1 MWAFGGK
8 NSVDVSGRNWPK
20 RMAYP
25 MLPAAMAVRTER
37 KGVVFLSSMAS
48 RKMQKKQNRALS
60 KIRPRAAPIRSEND
74 ACAPVPS
81 LPESRYAPANKDS
94 ARTAAAIVR

>member
-1 MWAFGGK
+1 
-8 NSVDVSGRNWPK
+8 
-20 RMAYP
+20 

-48 RKMQKKQNRALS
+48 RKMQKKQKRALS